1 MPIGYDLLEVLADLG
16 DCRAWFIIEHALD
29 EIIEGLVFTRNGDL
43 YIGDIIVKEQENE
56 DFRRRVFG

>member
-43 YIGDIIVKEQENE
+43 YIGDIIVKE
-56 DFRRRVFG
+56 